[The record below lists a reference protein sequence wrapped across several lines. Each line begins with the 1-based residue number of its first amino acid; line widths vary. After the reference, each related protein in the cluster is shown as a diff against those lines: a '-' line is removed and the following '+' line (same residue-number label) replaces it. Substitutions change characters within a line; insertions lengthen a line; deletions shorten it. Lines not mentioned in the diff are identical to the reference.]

1 MQSLRLFC
9 EVARLQS
16 FSRAAVELGI
26 TQSAASQRISQLERR
41 LGISLFDR
49 SVRPLALT
57 AAGEIFLREGK
68 DLLDRYDDLEQKV
81 SQLRPTLHGQVI
93 VDAIYSAGI
102 DLLNHIRARF
112 IERHP
117 DTTVTVNYKQ
127 PDEVYDSVRN
137 DHCDFGIVSYP
148 QSWREVGVI
157 PIRDERM
164 AVVVS
169 PRHEFSSLKHVPA
182 AKLQGMSMAAF
193 EPELPVGRAI
203 RRYLRD
209 QNVTVDITSTFDN
222 IDTIKAAVEVTNQFA
237 VLPKRAVAREVVAG
251 SLVVLDLDPKLDRP
265 IGVIYR
271 KRKSGNGPFSPV
283 AQAFV
288 NFLLEH
294 AGPNV
299 DLYGQIQAEST
310 AADGNR
316 EGKRADAK
324 ADAIVDAQNEDSK
337 PQADSGAAATKTQ
350 KTAAL
355 NKP

>member
-16 FSRAAVELGI
+16 FSRAAIELGI

-102 DLLNHIRARF
+102 DLLNHIRASF

-169 PRHEFSSLKHVPA
+169 PQHAFALLKHVPA
-182 AKLQGMSMAAF
+182 SKLQNMAMAAF

-209 QNVTVDITSTFDN
+209 QNVSVDITSTFDN

-251 SLVVLDLDPKLDRP
+251 TLIVLDLDPKLDRP

-294 AGPNV
+294 AGPSV
-299 DLYGQIQAEST
+299 DLYGQIQAESAAT
-310 AADGNR
+310 ASNQDD
-316 EGKRADAK
+316 KRGDLK
-324 ADAIVDAQNEDSK
+324 VDVTVDSKGASK
-337 PQADSGAAATKTQ
+337 PQVHSDAAATT
-350 KTAAL
+350 TTSHAAL